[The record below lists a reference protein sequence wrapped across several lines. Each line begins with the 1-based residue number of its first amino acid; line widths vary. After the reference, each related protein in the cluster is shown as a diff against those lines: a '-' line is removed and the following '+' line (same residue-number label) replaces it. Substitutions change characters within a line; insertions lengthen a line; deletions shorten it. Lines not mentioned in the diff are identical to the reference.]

1 MKRLVVACAVIAA
14 LLGPCVAVAASTIV
28 YPAAPKG
35 DVTDTYFGTVVPD
48 PYRWLETYSPQTI
61 AWIKDEG
68 ALTRSYLDAIPQRA
82 AIATHLRKLANYEK
96 IGAPSHVGNQYFYY
110 YNSGLQNQ
118 AVLYTMTGPHGKA
131 HILLDPNAFSS
142 DGTVALGSTATTD
155 DAKYMAYSTQ
165 ASGSDWQTWHVRKVA
180 TGKDL
185 ADTLVWS
192 KFSGAS
198 WLPDDSGF
206 YYDRYPAPKAGGTF
220 KAALTGQT
228 IYFHKLGTPQSADT
242 LFYKSAHPE
251 DYVGAFVTLDGRYVV
266 ISVSGGTTINS
277 DVYYVDRKE
286 KGRPVHALFAK
297 RDAQYG
303 YVDNVGTR
311 FIFTTTR
318 KAPNTKVI
326 AVDLRSPSVLA
337 TIVPQAKQALQSVST
352 AGHRLF
358 AQYLTDAH
366 SAVKIYDY
374 NGRFI
379 RDVALPG
386 LGTAGGFDGW
396 PNDRS
401 VYYSYAGYT
410 SPPVTYA
417 YDIASGN
424 SSVYRK
430 PKIAFDAPLYTT
442 KEIFY
447 TSKDGTRVPMMISY
461 RKGLKL
467 DGTNP
472 TILYGYGGFDVPIT
486 PHFSTTIATWLAM
499 GGVYAV
505 ANIRGGSEYGEAW
518 HRGGMLA
525 NKQNVFD
532 DFIAAAEYLI
542 AKKYTSTPKLAIN
555 GGSNGGLLMGAVEN
569 QRPDLFGA
577 VVAQVGVMDMLRF
590 DKFTVGH
597 GWVSDYGCST
607 CSAAQFKTLYAYSP
621 LHNVRPVAYP
631 PTLVMTAD
639 HDDRVFPA
647 HSFKYTAAMQ
657 AAQTGAA
664 PILLRVETKSGH
676 GGGAPIA
683 MTINEWA
690 DVYAFLVKNLNVTV
704 PKNF

>member
-1 MKRLVVACAVIAA
+1 MKRLVVACAAITA
-14 LLGPCVAVAASTIV
+14 LLGPCVASAASSLT

-48 PYRWLETYSPQTI
+48 PYRWLETYSPQTL

-68 ALTRSYLDAIPQRA
+68 TLTRAYLDAIPQRA
-82 AIATHLRKLANYEK
+82 AIAAHLRKLANYEK
-96 IGAPSHVGNQYFYY
+96 ISAPSHVGNQYFYY

-118 AVLYTMTGPHGKA
+118 AVLDTMTGPHGKA
-131 HILLDPNAFSS
+131 HILLDPNTLST
-142 DGTVALGSTATTD
+142 DGTVALGSTATTN

-165 ASGSDWQTWHVRKVA
+165 ASGSDWQTWRVRNIA

-198 WLPDDSGF
+198 WLNDDSGF
-206 YYDRYPAPKAGGTF
+206 YYDRYPAPKAGETF
-220 KAALTGQT
+220 KGALSGQT
-228 IYFHKLGTPQSADT
+228 VYFHKLGTPQSSDT
-242 LFYKSAHPE
+242 LFYKGAHPD
-251 DYVGAFVTLDGRYVV
+251 DYVGAGVTLDGRY
-266 ISVSGGTTINS
+266 IIINVSGGATINN
-277 DVYYVDRKE
+277 DVYYVDRNE
-286 KGRPVHALFAK
+286 KGGSVHALFAK

-318 KAPNTKVI
+318 NAPNTKVV
-326 AVDLRSPSVLA
+326 AVDLRSPAVM
-337 TIVPQAKQALQSVST
+337 TTVVPQAKQALQGVST

-358 AQYLTDAH
+358 TKYLTDAH

-396 PNDRS
+396 PNDRA
-401 VYYSYAGYT
+401 VYYSYSGYT
-410 SPPVTYA
+410 SPSVTYA

-424 SSVYRK
+424 STVYRK
-430 PKIAFDAPLYTT
+430 PKLAFDATLYTT

-461 RKGLKL
+461 KKDLKL

-472 TILYGYGGFDVPIT
+472 TILYGYGGFDIAMT
-486 PHFSTTIATWLAM
+486 PHFSTTIATWLGM

-542 AKKYTSTPKLAIN
+542 AKKYTTTPKLAIN

-597 GWVSDYGCST
+597 GWISDYGCST

-621 LHNVRPVAYP
+621 LHNVRAVAYP

-657 AAQTGAA
+657 AAQTGDA

-676 GGGAPIA
+676 GGGAPIS

-690 DVYAFLVKNLNVTV
+690 DVYGFLVKNLNVTV